1 VNPFASLFYRGLSQ
15 PLAALRPGCLV
26 LLTLLT
32 FGVQA
37 NPWYRVEVM
46 LVAYQDEEVIDHELW
61 PDALDAE
68 PPSAV
73 IYEQHQAA
81 RDSYDWWLEARST
94 AEQKALAEF
103 DFSQRPVAD
112 FPRPLT
118 QLQHKLFA
126 SKADTINRRRDMQV
140 IWHQAWVEPIQ
151 SEDNAIRHPIDVA
164 IRDQLNIQL
173 RGTLQLHVSRYLHIN
188 TDLVMQHYA
197 LEETPELAALS
208 LPASGN
214 LKADYRSGLL
224 EGAELSL
231 TEPQAAPIRSAR
243 IQQSRRMRS
252 NELHYVDHPMLGL
265 VVKVIPVETEADLFP
280 ADEQ

>member
-1 VNPFASLFYRGLSQ
+1 LFNRIKTLINAAHGKEETQSM
-15 PLAALRPGCLV
+15 AALEFITGGPGL
-26 LLTLLT
+26 
-32 FGVQA
+32 
-37 NPWYRVEVM
+37 
-46 LVAYQDEEVIDHELW
+46 
-61 PDALDAE
+61 
-68 PPSAV
+68 
-73 IYEQHQAA
+73 HQ
-81 RDSYDWWLEARST
+81 
-94 AEQKALAEF
+94 F
-103 DFSQRPVAD
+103 
-112 FPRPLT
+112 
-118 QLQHKLFA
+118 H
-126 SKADTINRRRDMQV
+126 
-140 IWHQAWVEPIQ
+140 Q

-208 LPASGN
+208 LPASAN
-214 LKADYRSGLL
+214 HKADYRSGLMD
-224 EGAELSL
+224 GAELSL

-280 ADEQ
+280 ADDQ